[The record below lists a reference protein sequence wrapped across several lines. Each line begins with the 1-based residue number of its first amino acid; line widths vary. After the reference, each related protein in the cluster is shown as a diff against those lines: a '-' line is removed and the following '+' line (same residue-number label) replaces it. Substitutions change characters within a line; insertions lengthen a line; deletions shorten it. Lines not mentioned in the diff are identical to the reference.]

1 MTQKPTC
8 LAFAADPPSRQ
19 RIESWLQSLGHQL
32 IWVDDLNQLHS
43 HPSLESSQLLIVHLT
58 DQKALTL
65 CQSLRAN
72 LSTALIPQVAMVDA
86 DQWRIAAYE
95 AGMDA
100 VLLTSSKPQDIH
112 EQLHALLERKD
123 FMQQCMAQ
131 QIKAAEQGQVKVRNV
146 FSRYV
151 SPQVVDRILTGSGE
165 VIQGDIGQK
174 LNASVLFADM
184 RGFTGVAERLTATQ
198 VFELLNEF
206 FALLTSV
213 AVRHAGTVFNMA
225 GDSLMV
231 GFGVPLTQ
239 ADASARSIRAACE
252 MQTGFVSLAEQW
264 TQRYGVEAGLGIGIN
279 HGEVISGNIGSAQ
292 YMSYTL
298 IGDTVNI
305 AARLSQRARA
315 GEVLFTRELQQSLA
329 LSGVEI
335 KVPIISLPPLTL
347 RGRSN
352 PIDICCV
359 PIDSRIELPKQ

>member
-1 MTQKPTC
+1 MTEKSTC
-8 LAFAADPPSRQ
+8 LAFAADQASRQ
-19 RIESWLQSLGHQL
+19 RLEKCLGSLGHGL
-32 IWVDDLNQLHS
+32 IWVPDLNQLHS
-43 HPSLESSQLLIVHLT
+43 HPAVEYSQLLFVHVAN
-58 DQKALTL
+58 QPALESCRTL
-65 CQSLRAN
+65 RTC
-72 LSTALIPQVAMVDA
+72 LSTALIPQVAVVDS
-86 DQWRIAAYE
+86 DQWRMAAYE

-100 VLLTSSKPQDIH
+100 VLLTTAQSQDMQA
-112 EQLHALLERKD
+112 QLDALLARRD
-123 FMQQCMAQ
+123 FLQQGMAQ
-131 QIKAAEQGQVKVRNV
+131 QIKAAEQGQVQVRNV

-151 SPQVVDRILTGSGE
+151 SPQVVDRLLTGSTD

-184 RGFTGVAERLTATQ
+184 RGFTAVAEQLSATQ

-213 AVRHAGTVFNMA
+213 AVQHAGTVFNMA

-231 GFGVPLTQ
+231 GFGVPVPQ

-252 MQTGFVSLAEQW
+252 MQAGFVSLAEQW
-264 TQRYGVEAGLGIGIN
+264 TQRYGVETGLGIGIN
-279 HGEVISGNIGSAQ
+279 HGEVIAGNIGSAQ

-315 GEVLFTRELQQSLA
+315 GEVLFTRGLQQSLE
-329 LSGVEI
+329 LSGV
-335 KVPIISLPPLTL
+335 KLAVPVIGLPPLTL

-352 PIDICCV
+352 PIDIYCV
-359 PIDSRIELPKQ
+359 PTDGRIELPV